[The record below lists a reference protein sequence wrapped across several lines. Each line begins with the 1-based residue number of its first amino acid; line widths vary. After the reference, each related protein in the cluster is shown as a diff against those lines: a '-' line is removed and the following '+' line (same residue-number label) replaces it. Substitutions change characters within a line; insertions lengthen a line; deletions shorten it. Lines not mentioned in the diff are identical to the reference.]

1 MKINYKY
8 IWVLIISLLVLVV
21 AYFIENKPNPPKGE
35 YYWSHLA
42 KDCLTQYVRIVFAL
56 IGFLACYFLKLNP
69 WITALSVFV
78 IFPIISLI
86 EATIYRGSHN
96 LIPFEFVIFIL
107 WSLPTVAAGYLGKWL
122 MNKRVQSNNS

>member
-21 AYFIENKPNPPKGE
+21 AYFIQNKPNPPEGE

-69 WITALSVFV
+69 WITAFCVFA
-78 IFPIISLI
+78 IFPIIVLFEVILSS
-86 EATIYRGSHN
+86 GSHN
-96 LIPFEFVIFIL
+96 LLGIEFIVYAF

-122 MNKRVQSNNS
+122 MNKRARSNNS